1 CYGQQVLRDFEL
13 FVENQA
19 DFAVDRE
26 NQEGV
31 RGNVSG
37 QYGSGWF
44 LLRLSLHEPL
54 LVLQVENDQS
64 DKNACVIEKIAT
76 FLQKYEEID
85 SQQIE
90 NNLGN

>member
-1 CYGQQVLRDFEL
+1 M

-54 LVLQVENDQS
+54 LVLQVENDQN
-64 DKNACVIEKIAT
+64 DKNACVIENIVT

-90 NNLGN
+90 K

>member
-1 CYGQQVLRDFEL
+1 MGNKSCETFEL

-44 LLRLSLHEPL
+44 CY
-54 LVLQVENDQS
+54 
-64 DKNACVIEKIAT
+64 A
-76 FLQKYEEID
+76 
-85 SQQIE
+85 
-90 NNLGN
+90 

>member
-1 CYGQQVLRDFEL
+1 M
-13 FVENQA
+13 
-19 DFAVDRE
+19 AV
-26 NQEGV
+26 V
-31 RGNVSG
+31 V
-37 QYGSGWF
+37 

-64 DKNACVIEKIAT
+64 DKNACVIEKLPL
-76 FLQKYEEID
+76 LQKYEEID